1 MLVQALRLLNR
12 MPRDLLPDQLPDD
25 QENARTEHQEKK
37 RLMELQY
44 SDTIMI
50 QLFGYIWLVIIDR
63 KSVV

>member
-44 SDTIMI
+44 FDRNVRI
-50 QLFGYIWLVIIDR
+50 QLFGYVW
-63 KSVV
+63 

>member
-44 SDTIMI
+44 FDGIRI
-50 QLFGYIWLVIIDR
+50 QLLGYVWKLIMHLL
-63 KSVV
+63 